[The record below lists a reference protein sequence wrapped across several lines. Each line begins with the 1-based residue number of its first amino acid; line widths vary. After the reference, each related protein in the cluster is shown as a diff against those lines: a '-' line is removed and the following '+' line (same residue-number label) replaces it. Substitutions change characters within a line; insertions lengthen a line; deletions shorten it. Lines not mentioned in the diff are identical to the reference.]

1 MIIEVDENPNDRD
14 IQKLRSHLL
23 QFNLNHLDV
32 KSRPPIAI
40 WCKDKAQTITAGIA
54 GDTFGNWLEIHFL
67 WVQEELRKSGT
78 GKKLLLKMEEIA
90 KIRGCLYV
98 KVDIYDFQAKSFY
111 EKNGYKVIFSL
122 SDYPFSGEKHYLT
135 KN

>member
-1 MIIEVDENPNDRD
+1 MPKCTFCGESIKKGTGKIFVYASGKIVHFCTNKCEKNLL
-14 IQKLRSHLL
+14 KLKRKPL
-23 QFNLNHLDV
+23 QTKWTEAYRNEKH
-32 KSRPPIAI
+32 
-40 WCKDKAQTITAGIA
+40 
-54 GDTFGNWLEIHFL
+54 
-67 WVQEELRKSGT
+67 KSGT